1 MQGNLFP
8 IAFHHIGNMA
18 ANLVGEIK
26 MPFPCSLV
34 AISLSNSANSNG
46 LLDVGPSTDTDGI
59 ANDLAVGNDTQTV
72 FTPANFNGALATAG
86 DPYHLNKDDIFVYT
100 LDFDGAAGT
109 AAANVT
115 LVFWFMEG

>member
-26 MPFPCSLV
+26 LPFPCSLV
-34 AISLSNSANSNG
+34 AVSLSNSANSNG
-46 LLDVGPSTDTDGI
+46 LLDLGTSADADGI
-59 ANDLAVGNDTQTV
+59 ANDLAVGNDVQTV
-72 FTPANFNGALATAG
+72 FTPSSFNGALAVAG
-86 DPYHLNKDDIFVYT
+86 NPYHLEKDEIFTYT

-115 LVFWFMEG
+115 LVLWFMEG